1 MRQFRWLYSEEI
13 PPDCDLRRCGWT
25 LSSDRYAGGDRD
37 ACVTIGHYARM
48 DLTYWTRFLLD
59 HDAARRPRVLLLGV
73 NDSDERA
80 RLLRIG
86 FGEVLGDTAGLG
98 EIEARAAAVS
108 ARSELV
114 ARRREV
120 GGLKLD
126 LIAREAF
133 AGARPLGLHPREFA
147 LAWRLADNPGA
158 PVTKRTLLRDVWRL
172 GHVPETNSLAVHV
185 SRLRDKLRAAG
196 LSWMVATTIDGGYV
210 LLTEQPQA
218 YATERAEP
226 LRRQAAPAQSAADA
240 RSRMAGAIRDT
251 VDDA

>member
-1 MRQFRWLYSEEI
+1 M
-13 PPDCDLRRCGWT
+13 
-25 LSSDRYAGGDRD
+25 
-37 ACVTIGHYARM
+37 
-48 DLTYWTRFLLD
+48 
-59 HDAARRPRVLLLGV
+59 LLLGV

-172 GHVPETNSLAVHV
+172 GHIPETNSLAVHV

-226 LRRQAAPAQSAADA
+226 QQSAATA
-240 RSRMAGAIRDT
+240 RSQMAGAIRDT